1 MKIKHLTNETFTF
14 NEKPEKGIFG
24 KAWDKAKAGGEY
36 FGGDDGAVTNFAKK
50 VSKKYGGAHGS
61 KEPIK
66 PGFGSALRKGLG
78 LAPDDGKGGKTAKAP
93 KTNTKA
99 SAPGADVKPTEIKKG
114 NPIKDVGDLP
124 SGSAY
129 QDGKST
135 WTYTG
140 TEWTDGTNKLDANTG
155 WRKFQKA
162 IQKGQAFVAKK

>member
-1 MKIKHLTNETFTF
+1 MKIKHLTNETLTF
-14 NEKPEKGIFG
+14 NENPLATALKKT
-24 KAWDKAKAGGEY
+24 KAGAEY
-36 FGGDDGAVTNFAKK
+36 FTGDDGAISNFAKK

-78 LAPDDGKGGKTAKAP
+78 LAPDDGKGSKKTAKAP

-99 SAPGADVKPTEIKKG
+99 SAPSVEPKVVTKG
-114 NPIKDVGDLP
+114 DPIKDVGSLP

-140 TEWTDGTNKLDANTG
+140 TEWTDGKNKLDANTG

-162 IQKGQAFVAKK
+162 IQKGQAFVAKN

>member
-24 KAWDKAKAGGEY
+24 KALDKAKAGFDY
-36 FGGDDGAVTNFAKK
+36 VGGDDGAIANFAKQA
-50 VSKKYGGAHGS
+50 STKYGGAHGN
-61 KEPIK
+61 KQPKK
-66 PGFGSALRKGLG
+66 PGFGGALRKGLG
-78 LAPDDGKGGKTAKAP
+78 LAPDDGKGSKTAKAP

-99 SAPGADVKPTEIKKG
+99 AAPTVEPKVVKKG
-114 NPIKDVGDLP
+114 DPIRDVGDLP

>member
-1 MKIKHLTNETFTF
+1 MKIKHLTNETFTV
-14 NEKPEKGIFG
+14 NENPFATALK
-24 KAWDKAKAGGEY
+24 KAKAGAEY
-36 FGGDDGAVTNFAKK
+36 FTGDDGAIAGAAKQM
-50 VSKKYGGAHGS
+50 SKKYGGAHGS

-78 LAPDDGKGGKTAKAP
+78 LGPDDGKGKTAKAP

-99 SAPGADVKPTEIKKG
+99 SAPTVEPKVVKKG
-114 NPIKDVGDLP
+114 SPIKDVGDLP

-140 TEWTDGTNKLDANTG
+140 TEWTDGKNKIDANTG

-162 IQKGQAFVAKK
+162 IQKGQAFVAKN

>member
-1 MKIKHLTNETFTF
+1 M
-14 NEKPEKGIFG
+14 
-24 KAWDKAKAGGEY
+24 
-36 FGGDDGAVTNFAKK
+36 
-50 VSKKYGGAHGS
+50 SKKYGGSHGS
-61 KEPIK
+61 KEPKK

-78 LAPDDGKGGKTAKAP
+78 LGGDDKKTAKAP

-99 SAPGADVKPTEIKKG
+99 AAPTVEPKVVAKG
-114 NPIKDVGDLP
+114 SPIKDVGSLP

-155 WRKFQKA
+155 WRKFQNA
-162 IQKGQAFVAKK
+162 LQKGQAFVAKN

>member
-14 NEKPEKGIFG
+14 NENPIGTAFK
-24 KAWDKAKAGGEY
+24 KAKAGTEY
-36 FGGDDGAVTNFAKK
+36 FTGDDGAIANFAKAA
-50 VSKKYGGAHGS
+50 SKKYGGAHGS
-61 KEPIK
+61 KEPKK

-78 LAPDDGKGGKTAKAP
+78 LAPDDGKGGKGKTAKAP

-99 SAPGADVKPTEIKKG
+99 SAPSVEPKVVTKG
-114 NPIKDVGDLP
+114 SPIKDVGSLP

-140 TEWTDGTNKLDANTG
+140 TEWTDGKNKLDANTG

-162 IQKGQAFVAKK
+162 IQKGQAFVAKN

>member
-1 MKIKHLTNETFTF
+1 MKIKHLTNETFKF
-14 NEKPEKGIFG
+14 NENPLGTAFK
-24 KAWDKAKAGGEY
+24 KAKAGAEY
-36 FGGDDGAVTNFAKK
+36 FTGDDGAISNFAKK
-50 VSKKYGGAHGS
+50 ASKKYGGAHGN

-78 LAPDDGKGGKTAKAP
+78 LGPDDSKGSKTAKAP

-99 SAPGADVKPTEIKKG
+99 SAPSVEPKVVAKG
-114 NPIKDVGDLP
+114 DPVRDVGDLP

-140 TEWTDGTNKLDANTG
+140 TEWTDGKNKLDANTG